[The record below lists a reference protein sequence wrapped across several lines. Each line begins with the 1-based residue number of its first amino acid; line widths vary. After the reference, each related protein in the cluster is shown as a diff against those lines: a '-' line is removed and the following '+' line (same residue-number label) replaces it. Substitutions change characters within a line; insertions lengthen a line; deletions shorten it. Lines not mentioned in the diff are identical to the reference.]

1 MSNQTPI
8 EKIITDPRFADK
20 AAQKIQI
27 VLRDELPWLETS
39 FGRARVGKKSDG
51 EATVTY
57 PEVQQT
63 FGTDYVS
70 AMPNDNVLS
79 QCYIL
84 IQNEVADEVA
94 EGEDMVNWVA
104 DCAIVF
110 FIRDLN
116 EIDTS
121 YSSNIEQLL
130 RRDIQ
135 KALAE
140 RAGNFTITGFSDEY
154 EEAYSEFS
162 EPIKS
167 QFINDHKK
175 YAYLRFDGQIDFK
188 TPCTTAFPYD
198 GNFDFDPLQNYD
210 FIYGGTTFIQQ
221 P

>member
-1 MSNQTPI
+1 MSNQFPI

-27 VLRDELPWLETS
+27 ILRNELPWLETS
-39 FGRARVGKKSDG
+39 FGRARIGKKMIDGSD
-51 EATVTY
+51 VTY

-63 FGTDYVS
+63 FGTDYLN
-70 AMPNDNVLS
+70 ALPNDNVLS
-79 QCYIL
+79 TAYIL

-94 EGEDMVNWVA
+94 EGQDMVNWVA

-121 YSSNIEQLL
+121 YGSNIEQLL

-140 RAGNFTITGFSDEY
+140 RAGNFTITGWSDEM
-154 EEAYSEFS
+154 EEVYTEFTH
-162 EPIKS
+162 PINLSSK
-167 QFINDHKK
+167 NDHKK
-175 YAYLRFDGQIDFK
+175 YAYLRFDGEIDFK
-188 TPCTTAFPYD
+188 TPCTTAFPYN
-198 GNFDFDPLQNYD
+198 GNFDFDPLQAYD
-210 FIYGGTTFIQQ
+210 FIFGGATFIQQ